1 MHEMRPRA
9 VHVVLLGG
17 LAAGLVDIVN
27 AMAFWYLH
35 SDVSPGRIL
44 QSVAAG
50 LLGEEA
56 FAGGGATAA
65 LGLVLHLGISL
76 AMAAVFWLAV
86 RRFPSLLARPMAVG
100 IAYGLVTWA
109 VMNHLVVPLSR
120 ATPPPFIP
128 AWFVDG
134 VLAHVLLF
142 GLLLAFLARW
152 SARRV

>member
-1 MHEMRPRA
+1 MPGARPRA
-9 VHVVLLGG
+9 LHVVLIGG

-27 AMAFWYLH
+27 AMVFWYLH
-35 SDVSPGRIL
+35 GEVAPARIL

-56 FAGGGATAA
+56 FTGGGATAT
-65 LGLVLHLGISL
+65 LGLALHLGISL
-76 AMAAVFWLAV
+76 GMAAVFWLAV
-86 RRFPSLLARPMAVG
+86 RRFPSLLERPMAVG

>member
-1 MHEMRPRA
+1 MRPRA
-9 VHVVLLGG
+9 FHVVLVGG
-17 LAAGLVDIVN
+17 LVAGLVDIVN
-27 AMAFWYLH
+27 AMVFWYLR
-35 SDVSPGRIL
+35 SDIAPARIL

-50 LLGEEA
+50 LLGEQA
-56 FAGGGATAA
+56 FTGGGATAA

-86 RRFPSLLARPMAVG
+86 RRFPSLLTRPMAVG

-120 ATPPPFIP
+120 ATPPPFIL
-128 AWFVDG
+128 AWFIDG

-142 GLLLAFLARW
+142 GLLLALLARW
-152 SARRV
+152 SASRV